1 LQSRGPR
8 HQRPPHRLRGGRD
21 RAAWGH
27 RRVRRDQS
35 VSPDAQRGPP
45 DGRRRALRGSLR
57 GHAARRMRAARCQ
70 GHVRHGAPR
79 RDHGLDGDRRSVRG
93 AVAPRDHPGN
103 ASLLRRRQCAADH
116 HAPGGCRFRAETF
129 GRGGWLARDAHMS
142 ATPEITFFM
151 IVTPRDVVIAD
162 YAVRSYGRIRDLDFK
177 LAVYSNYLLPEQ
189 KAYYFPRWDA
199 LPFVALVRN
208 PHHDADL
215 LNIGGRINAERLE
228 GPFEYCDPI
237 WDRELRNYVTPF
249 VATVDADFEILR
261 PRFLTCMMQQLRAEP
276 DLVSMSTDYSPT
288 DVVHEPYTGNT
299 IILNERNHTW
309 FCIYKQI

>member
-1 LQSRGPR
+1 MTE
-8 HQRPPHRLRGGRD
+8 
-21 RAAWGH
+21 
-27 RRVRRDQS
+27 V
-35 VSPDAQRGPP
+35 
-45 DGRRRALRGSLR
+45 
-57 GHAARRMRAARCQ
+57 
-70 GHVRHGAPR
+70 
-79 RDHGLDGDRRSVRG
+79 
-93 AVAPRDHPGN
+93 
-103 ASLLRRRQCAADH
+103 
-116 HAPGGCRFRAETF
+116 
-129 GRGGWLARDAHMS
+129 
-142 ATPEITFFM
+142 TFFM

-162 YAVRSYGRIRDLDFK
+162 YAVRSYGRIHDLDFK

-199 LPFVALVRN
+199 LPFVELVRN

-237 WDRELRNYVTPF
+237 WDRELRKHVTPF

-261 PRFLTCMMQQLRAEP
+261 PRFLACMMQQLRAEP
-276 DLVSMSTDYSPT
+276 DLVGLSTDYSPT

-309 FCIYKQI
+309 FCIYKQMAFERSQVSHAFHREMLVGAPVERNCWDSCAYFQKSLRDQGLRFDHLHGKLWRDFIHYGAFSKNTSVTRQSVALFRAFALIEHSLPWRVSRHIRWARGLVLPRLENNRYQWVREAPIRW